1 MRQFIFTASIM
12 TGLILSSCA
21 KDPQND
27 IEVSNSPEPVLKLAE
42 SAPQDISHDENA
54 KAPKTAA
61 VENDPSE
68 LPERYQGLN
77 PIDIS
82 RAEIDEHIKLLEL
95 LNQNSQK
102 YHKTLSAWNQEDPTR
117 RGPRPIWTPSV
128 HSEEDSKRFRILETK
143 LQKATSRKK
152 YEAYI
157 PKTLSHDE
165 VNELIAL
172 EQAQRERQLEQQEKA
187 QAWAKMDPAT
197 RGPHPSAASL
207 FDVNPRLMELQGK
220 IQNAN
225 KIERLTQ
232 RIDKLGASHNI
243 SLTDSQISELSA
255 LEAENQKIM
264 LSFSKAMIDAQKNSQ
279 LNGAKVSPNEII
291 NKLPK
296 HLLQGMM
303 ETQMRI
309 QAIEGPLKA
318 AEKAEQL
325 KNNLTKLSQESGVAI
340 LQSEIDETIALHAE
354 KDRIQSNAQRQ
365 AMQNWLEEGGD
376 ISPNS
381 PPMINDEDYARI
393 KEIDA
398 RIKAI
403 SAPMTEAKEANNP
416 ALREQRLKQ
425 EEQLKWM
432 TVWQEKKRAGEI
444 PQDTPL
450 NSPTYAQVQDRVEN
464 YSTTLKSRAD
474 KVGYV
479 VPEAD
484 VERLNS
490 LNDEMLDIRKRVYDM
505 EVDGSAMVDSGHGY
519 KLPDFKLTSSMHKIR
534 LIEKKQRQILA
545 GLSEAESFQNG
556 TSLNQSSE
564 IGTRQFNR
572 RDVVYDS
579 GQYGARNGTGAED
592 MIESFR
598 ARGINVSQADADD
611 LIAFEQ
617 ELEGR

>member
-12 TGLILSSCA
+12 TGLILSACA
-21 KDPQND
+21 KDPQTD
-27 IEVSNSPEPVLKLAE
+27 IEVSNSPEPILKLAE
-42 SAPQDISHDENA
+42 PAPQDISHNENA
-54 KAPKTAA
+54 AAPKTSAGQ
-61 VENDPSE
+61 NDPSE
-68 LPERYQGLN
+68 LPKRYQGLN

-82 RAEIDEHIKLLEL
+82 RAEIDEHIALQEKLT
-95 LNQNSQK
+95 QTRQK
-102 YHKTLSAWNQEDPTR
+102 YHKALKDWNQEDPAR
-117 RGPRPIWTPSV
+117 RGPQPSWT
-128 HSEEDSKRFRILETK
+128 HGLQSEDDTNRYRILETK
-143 LQKATSRKK
+143 LQMAMSRKK
-152 YEAYI
+152 YEAHVPNI
-157 PKTLSHDE
+157 LSQDE
-165 VNELIAL
+165 VNELMVL
-172 EQAQRERQLEQQEKA
+172 QRAQMERQLKQQEKV
-187 QAWAKMDPAT
+187 QAWAKLDPAT

-243 SLTDSQISELSA
+243 SLSDTQISELSA

-264 LSFSKAMIDAQKNSQ
+264 LSFSKAMMDAQKENQ
-279 LNGAKVSPNEII
+279 LNGGKISQAEII

-303 ETQMRI
+303 ETQIRI

-325 KNNLTKLSQESGVAI
+325 KNSLTQLSQESGVAI

-354 KDRIQSNAQRQ
+354 KDRIQTNAERQ
-365 AMQNWLEEGGD
+365 AMQKWLEEGGD
-376 ISPNS
+376 ISPKS

-416 ALREQRLKQ
+416 ALRQQRLQ
-425 EEQLKWM
+425 MEAQLKWS
-432 TVWQEKKRAGEI
+432 TVWQDKKRAGEI
-444 PQDTPL
+444 PQDAPL
-450 NSPTYAQVQDRVEN
+450 NSPSYAELQDRVEN

-505 EVDGSAMVDSGHGY
+505 EVDGSAMVDSGNGY

-556 TSLNQSSE
+556 TSLNQNSE
-564 IGTRQFNR
+564 IGTQQFNR
-572 RDVVYDS
+572 RDGAYS
-579 GQYGARNGTGAED
+579 NGQYGAKSGIGAEA

-598 ARGINVSQADADD
+598 SRGVEISQADADD